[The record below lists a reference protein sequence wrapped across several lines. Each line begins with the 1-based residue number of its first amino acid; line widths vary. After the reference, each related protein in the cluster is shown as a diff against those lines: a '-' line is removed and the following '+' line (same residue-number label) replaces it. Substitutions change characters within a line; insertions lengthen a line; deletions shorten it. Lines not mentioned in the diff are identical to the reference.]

1 MTDSFLKN
9 IKILIVEDSKTE
21 RDLLVNLIKKYFANI
36 LEASNG
42 EEAYEIYKAQKDIDI
57 IITDI
62 NMPKLSGIELLKKVR
77 ETDLSLPFIFVTGGT
92 KLSDILTIINLN
104 ISSFLLKP
112 INFNLLLQ
120 KIDFLCEKKY
130 YKYELSNKKRE
141 IEHYKQ
147 AVDRTALIFKMDING
162 VITYMNYSMREIS
175 GYGIEYFNKLKFDDI
190 IHDDI
195 PKKYIEEGWEHVK
208 NGELWKGNTK
218 FLSKDGDT
226 FYLNNT
232 VFKANNEKEEFILVA
247 FLTTKENLEKRDFH
261 KKVLMKI
268 QESNKREFELKKQIE
283 DLSRENSKYKLFYE
297 KNIEYMNLLSKKNKE
312 KERQLTHYEIQGSK
326 VSEKY
331 ERFMKTKKEEVDNY
345 LKILGIEKQK
355 NDELTLKNS
364 ELLDVV
370 ESLKAKC
377 ENLENEIKIKNSR
390 IANLLD
396 LVSDKNNEKEK
407 SLKKGFLDFQI

>member
-297 KNIEYMNLLSKKNKE
+297 KNIEYVNLLAK
-312 KERQLTHYEIQGSK
+312 
-326 VSEKY
+326 
-331 ERFMKTKKEEVDNY
+331 KTKRKRDN
-345 LKILGIEKQK
+345 
-355 NDELTLKNS
+355 
-364 ELLDVV
+364 
-370 ESLKAKC
+370 
-377 ENLENEIKIKNSR
+377 
-390 IANLLD
+390 
-396 LVSDKNNEKEK
+396 
-407 SLKKGFLDFQI
+407 